1 MGTAGNR
8 PRCDAGPAY
17 AALEHHPRDGAQFPH
32 AQSRDCALR
41 LDTEK
46 KTLGATERDE
56 QARAT
61 YRARVAVRTADD
73 FVVVDECG
81 SNINLTPRY
90 ARAPRGERARGAIP
104 RNTKQNTTLIASMTT
119 AGMGPAM
126 LLQGATDTAAF
137 AAYIEQFLAPSLVPG
152 KLVVL
157 DNLSAHKHEQVRQVI
172 EARGC
177 QVWFLPAYSPDLSPI
192 EEAFSKLKTLL
203 RRAEARTRESLEQAI
218 ADALH
223 QITGQDARGYFTHCG
238 YGVQLAQ

>member
-1 MGTAGNR
+1 
-8 PRCDAGPAY
+8 
-17 AALEHHPRDGAQFPH
+17 
-32 AQSRDCALR
+32 
-41 LDTEK
+41 
-46 KTLGATERDE
+46 
-56 QARAT
+56 
-61 YRARVAVRTADD
+61 
-73 FVVVDECG
+73 VVVDECG

>member
-1 MGTAGNR
+1 
-8 PRCDAGPAY
+8 
-17 AALEHHPRDGAQFPH
+17 
-32 AQSRDCALR
+32 
-41 LDTEK
+41 
-46 KTLGATERDE
+46 
-56 QARAT
+56 
-61 YRARVAVRTADD
+61 
-73 FVVVDECG
+73 
-81 SNINLTPRY
+81 
-90 ARAPRGERARGAIP
+90 
-104 RNTKQNTTLIASMTT
+104 
-119 AGMGPAM
+119 M